1 MCLNGMRDHG
11 FTVKGGEVAA
21 CDPTE
26 HGHPEMKA
34 DVIVECFVASGMV
47 IAEGAESG
55 IYRSRV
61 RAPIYG
67 DALLSSHLVH
77 GDLQ

>member
-1 MCLNGMRDHG
+1 MWHHSL
-11 FTVKGGEVAA
+11 TVEGWVKTISH
-21 CDPTE
+21 PTE

-47 IAEGAESG
+47 IAEGAEFG